1 MFEQK
6 VIFKK
11 EELILLEDY
20 LKQKDLVAFD
30 IETTGLDEHKDSIL
44 GFGVGDTR
52 QQFFVPTEYFS
63 KQEIRQVLLNI
74 YENNRTIVL
83 HNAKFDLKFLAAK
96 GLPIPNINDVEDT
109 MLMAWLIDENNK
121 IGLKDLTKRYLSR
134 EAKTYQQ
141 LLQESILQTEEERL
155 HDLGIYCCEDVRNTI
170 DLYAKFIVEINNQGV
185 YKDYKYIEIPFI
197 KVLMDMELWGIRV
210 NSNLLENYKH
220 EMGEIIREYANRLRE
235 ICGNP
240 NFNPN
245 SPKQIEEYLFTICGY
260 NPIKITRTGKRSTNS
275 YVLEDIIAQNNLQD
289 NDFVSVLLKYREL
302 EKIYSTNIIP
312 LLELRDER
320 ERVHTNFLQHGTIS
334 GRLSSQGPN
343 LQNIPTRD
351 DEWSIKKCFI
361 PNENCKLIVAD
372 YSQVELRVLA
382 HLSKDIAMTETF
394 EADGDIHNTT
404 AKLTG
409 TSRQRAKA
417 INFGLIYGMS
427 AGSLA
432 KTLEIDYDDAQDY
445 INRFFRGY
453 PQAKN
458 YIDGVYTEAFKNGS
472 VRTLSGRLRH
482 LSAEKVVALRNDVRG
497 AVGRFKR
504 MAINSKIQGSAADI
518 IKIAMIKLAR
528 RIEPFDARILLQI
541 HDELVIETP
550 THCAEEVLNIVKH
563 EMENAI
569 ELNVPL
575 KVEIEMGDCWN

>member
-1 MFEQK
+1 LEK
-6 VIFKK
+6 YK
-11 EELILLEDY
+11 EEL
-20 LKQKDLVAFD
+20 
-30 IETTGLDEHKDSIL
+30 
-44 GFGVGDTR
+44 
-52 QQFFVPTEYFS
+52 
-63 KQEIRQVLLNI
+63 
-74 YENNRTIVL
+74 
-83 HNAKFDLKFLAAK
+83 
-96 GLPIPNINDVEDT
+96 
-109 MLMAWLIDENNK
+109 
-121 IGLKDLTKRYLSR
+121 
-134 EAKTYQQ
+134 
-141 LLQESILQTEEERL
+141 
-155 HDLGIYCCEDVRNTI
+155 
-170 DLYAKFIVEINNQGV
+170 
-185 YKDYKYIEIPFI
+185 
-197 KVLMDMELWGIRV
+197 
-210 NSNLLENYKH
+210 
-220 EMGEIIREYANRLRE
+220 GEIIRGYANQLRE

-245 SPKQIEEYLFTICGY
+245 SPKQIEEYLFTVCGY

-275 YVLEDIIAQNNLQD
+275 YVLEDIVAQNNLQD

-312 LLELRDER
+312 LLELRDQN
-320 ERVHTNFLQHGTIS
+320 ERVHTTFLQHGTIS

-343 LQNIPTRD
+343 LQNIPVRD
-351 DEWSIKKCFI
+351 DEWSIKKCFV
-361 PNENCKLIVAD
+361 PAKGYKLVVAD

-394 EADGDIHNTT
+394 KMDGDIHNTT

-458 YIDGVYTEAFKNGS
+458 YIEGVYSESYKNGS

-482 LSAEKVVALRNDVRG
+482 LDAERVIALRNDVRG
-497 AVGRFKR
+497 SVGRFKR

-528 RIEPFDARILLQI
+528 RLEPFSARLLLQI

-550 THCAEEVLNIVKH
+550 NNCAEEVMNIVKN
-563 EMENAI
+563 EMEHAI
-569 ELNVPL
+569 ELSVPL
-575 KVEIEMGDCWN
+575 KVEIETGESWG

>member
-1 MFEQK
+1 MFEQR

-11 EELILLEDY
+11 EELNLLEDY
-20 LKQKDLVAFD
+20 LKQKDLIALD
-30 IETTGLDEHKDSIL
+30 IETTGLDEYKDDLL
-44 GFGVGDTR
+44 GIGVGCPN
-52 QQFFVPTEYFS
+52 QQFFIASQYFS
-63 KQEIRQVLLNI
+63 KEEIKDLLSKI
-74 YENNRTIVL
+74 FENNRIIVL

-96 GLPIPNINDVEDT
+96 GLPIPEINNVEDT
-109 MLMAWLIDENNK
+109 MLMAWLIDENNN
-121 IGLKDLTKRYLSR
+121 IGLKNLIKRYLNR
-134 EAKTYQQ
+134 ESKTYQQ
-141 LLQESILQTEEERL
+141 LIQESILQTEEERL
-155 HDLGIYCCEDVRNTI
+155 TDLGTYCCDDVKNTI
-170 DLYAKFIVEINNQGV
+170 DLYAKFIVELNNQGV

-210 NSNLLENYKH
+210 DSNLLEKYK
-220 EMGEIIREYANRLRE
+220 EELGEIIRGYANQLRE

-245 SPKQIEEYLFTICGY
+245 SPKQIEEYLFTVCGY

-275 YVLEDIIAQNNLQD
+275 YVLEDIVAQNNLQD

-312 LLELRDER
+312 LLELRDQN
-320 ERVHTNFLQHGTIS
+320 ERVHTTFLQHGTIS

-343 LQNIPTRD
+343 LQNIPVRD
-351 DEWSIKKCFI
+351 DEWSIKKCFV
-361 PNENCKLIVAD
+361 PAKGYKLVVAD

-394 EADGDIHNTT
+394 KMDGDIHNTT

-458 YIDGVYTEAFKNGS
+458 YIEGVYSESYKNGS

-482 LSAEKVVALRNDVRG
+482 LDAERVIALRNDVRG
-497 AVGRFKR
+497 SVGRFKR

-528 RIEPFDARILLQI
+528 RLEPFSARLLLQI

-550 THCAEEVLNIVKH
+550 NNCAEEVMNIVKN
-563 EMENAI
+563 EMEHAI
-569 ELNVPL
+569 ELSVPL
-575 KVEIEMGDCWN
+575 KVEIETGESWG